1 MHEMSLAEGVLGVLE
16 DSARRQGFRA
26 VKTVW
31 LEIGRLAAV
40 ELDALQFSFD
50 VIKRGTLA
58 DGARLQ
64 IVDVPGAAWCMK
76 CGDMVAIDE
85 RGAACPACGSY
96 QLQIAGG
103 ADMRVRELE
112 VI

>member
-40 ELDALQFSFD
+40 EPDALRFSFD
-50 VIKRGTLA
+50 VVKRGTLA

-64 IVDVPGAAWCMK
+64 IIDVPGQAWCMK
-76 CGDMVAIDE
+76 CGDTVAVDE
-85 RGAACPACGSY
+85 RGAACPTCGGY
-96 QLQIAGG
+96 QLQIAAG
-103 ADMRVRELE
+103 ADMRVKELE
-112 VI
+112 VL